1 MKNQSFQRRS
11 GFTLIELLMVTAI
24 IGILVG
30 ATFGLFKAASTART
44 KAKAKGEMQG
54 MIMAAENFKKNY
66 GDYPCARSS
75 TTDDYRID
83 FYDQIMGRKVL
94 KSSPI
99 TTGGS
104 SLKLLNYN
112 DNTLPGSGNRK
123 QKPFLTSGDVPSND
137 DTKFS
142 DLAARLEF
150 RDPWDNPYD
159 YRYRILNG
167 SNSITDPSTGKL
179 NAPYA
184 NWKSSNFL
192 LVSCGGN
199 YAEPTG
205 SAPDLE
211 EYWDPSAVAAS
222 TMEKC
227 GMIPA
232 SYFDQPSTTG
242 PYRADNIVNW
252 QNN

>member
-1 MKNQSFQRRS
+1 MKNQSFRRRP

-24 IGILVG
+24 IGILAG

-44 KAKAKGEMQG
+44 KAKAKGEMQA

-66 GDYPCARSS
+66 GDYPCAQSS

-104 SLKLLNYN
+104 SLTLLNYN
-112 DNTLPGSGNRK
+112 HSSLPGSVNRK
-123 QKPFLTSGDVPSND
+123 QKPFLTMGDVPSND

-142 DLAARLEF
+142 DLSARLEF
-150 RDPWDNPYD
+150 RDPWDNPFD

-205 SAPDLE
+205 SAPTLD
-211 EYWDPSAVAAS
+211 EYWDPTGVASS

-232 SYFDQPSTTG
+232 SYFDQPSATG

>member
-1 MKNQSFQRRS
+1 MKNQSFQRRP

-24 IGILVG
+24 IGILAG

-44 KAKAKGEMQG
+44 KAKAKGEMQA

-66 GDYPCARSS
+66 GDYPCAQSS

-104 SLKLLNYN
+104 SLTLLNYN
-112 DNTLPGSGNRK
+112 HSSLPGSVNRK
-123 QKPFLTSGDVPSND
+123 QKPFLTMGDVPSND

-142 DLAARLEF
+142 DLSARLEF
-150 RDPWDNPYD
+150 RDPWDNPFD

-205 SAPDLE
+205 SAPTLD
-211 EYWDPSAVAAS
+211 EYWDPTGVASS

-232 SYFDQPSTTG
+232 SYFDQPSATG

>member
-1 MKNQSFQRRS
+1 MKNPIFKRRP

-44 KAKAKGEMQG
+44 KAKARGEMQA

-66 GDYPCARSS
+66 GDYPCAQSD

-104 SLKLLNYN
+104 SLKLLPYN
-112 DNTLPGSGNRK
+112 DSTLPGNGKRK

-150 RDPWDNPYD
+150 RDPWDNPFD

-167 SNSITDPSTGKL
+167 GSSITDPSTGKL
-179 NAPYA
+179 IAPYA
-184 NWKSSNFL
+184 DWKSSNFL

-199 YAEPTG
+199 FAEPSD
-205 SAPDLE
+205 SAPALE
-211 EYWDPSAVAAS
+211 EYWDPTGVASS